1 MAIGEQALTTDTEGN
16 RSVAVGFGA
25 LAIQNLTTSTDTYNT
40 AVGSNAGEQ
49 ITTGVQNT
57 IVGGLAGDALTD
69 ADFNTAIGSGA
80 LSSDTLG
87 SRSVAIGSDALAAQN
102 FTTATNAYNVAMG
115 VNAGNAVTTGNQ
127 NTFIGGLAGNNCTTG
142 TGNTVLGY
150 NADVSAA
157 ASNGRIAIGISVVC
171 ASDQRVTI
179 GFGGNTASLEL
190 DGSDTSWAASSDE
203 RLKENITDSTAGL
216 SFINDL
222 RPVTYNW
229 KKAKDVPNDLPQ
241 YVEGSDDPCLGY
253 EYGTELHGF
262 VAQEVKTAIDNHSEV
277 KNGQSIWVTDETT
290 VQALAPAALIP
301 MLVKAI
307 QELSAEIEK
316 LKSGG

>member
-1 MAIGEQALTTDTEGN
+1 MGGLTGDALTTGN
-16 RSVAVGFGA
+16 SNVAVGYNA
-25 LAIQNLTTSTDTYNT
+25 LSTDTLGDNTVAIGKSALVSQNFTTSTDSHNT
-40 AVGSNAGEQ
+40 AVGFHAGLNVS
-49 ITTGVQNT
+49 TGVE
-57 IVGGLAGDALTD
+57 
-69 ADFNTAIGSGA
+69 
-80 LSSDTLG
+80 
-87 SRSVAIGSDALAAQN
+87 
-102 FTTATNAYNVAMG
+102 
-115 VNAGNAVTTGNQ
+115 
-127 NTFIGGLAGNNCTTG
+127 NTFIGANAGDTCSSG
-142 TGNTVLGY
+142 TGNTVLGF
-150 NADVSAA
+150 NADVGGGGA
-157 ASNGRIAIGISVVC
+157 NGRIAIGISTVC
-171 ASDQRVTI
+171 VSDQRVTI

-229 KKAKDVPNDLPQ
+229 KKAKDVPDDLPQ
-241 YVEGSDDPCLGY
+241 YIEGSNDPCLGY

-277 KNGQSIWVTDETT
+277 KEGQSIWVTDETT

-307 QELSAEIEK
+307 QELSAEVEK